1 MKQPLLNLD
10 SINAKSPYK
19 VAIVGKQMVF
29 ETRFGLHYEI
39 RFFEEQPIGG
49 CETWQ
54 FSFAK
59 AEDKSAPE
67 DPYVRFTLFAVIDEF
82 FTENNNVMLYI
93 CDTSDSRE
101 AARNRLFIRWFKQSA
116 QPDRFT
122 IRSASTTIEGQGF
135 YAAIIVEN
143 RNPLLTNI
151 TADFDQ
157 TAVMLTNKPS
167 E

>member
-1 MKQPLLNLD
+1 D
-10 SINAKSPYK
+10 
-19 VAIVGKQMVF
+19 
-29 ETRFGLHYEI
+29 
-39 RFFEEQPIGG
+39 
-49 CETWQ
+49 
-54 FSFAK
+54 
-59 AEDKSAPE
+59 DKSAPE

>member
-1 MKQPLLNLD
+1 MKQFNLD
-10 SINAKSPYK
+10 RINAKAPYK
-19 VAIVGKQMVF
+19 VGRSGKQFVF
-29 ETRFGLHYEI
+29 ETQYGLHYEI

-59 AEDKSAPE
+59 AEDTSSPE
-67 DPYVRFTLFAVIDEF
+67 DPYVRFTLFAIIDEF
-82 FTENNNVMLYI
+82 FAENNDVLLYI
-93 CDTSDSRE
+93 CDTSDRRE

-122 IRSASTTIEGQGF
+122 IRSTSTTIEGQGF

-143 RNPLLTNI
+143 KNPLITNI
-151 TADFDQ
+151 TAEFDQ
-157 TAVMLTNKPS
+157 TAISLTNKPS